1 MEERPHRKVKLT
13 FSISSCGT
21 KHIPYSN
28 MFDTTYCPRQT
39 CVFPPDRFVQL
50 YYFHF
55 GVCKC
60 TLLNSNWVVLI
71 RKSCGSTHSQI
82 KNPTHIK
89 TSREANHH
97 ISIQKHWKDTQID
110 KLFSF
115 FLLTIEDECSNSMS
129 YVGTKLLPG
138 IAYKHGHWP
147 WVQFINIDTGQA
159 DHDCPRRGGGDKNQS
174 LLDVLI
180 PCWNS
185 LNVFSF
191 ALPRRY
197 LK

>member
-1 MEERPHRKVKLT
+1 
-13 FSISSCGT
+13 
-21 KHIPYSN
+21 

-138 IAYKHGHWP
+138 IAYRHGHWP

-174 LLDVLI
+174 LLDVLKHD
-180 PCWNS
+180 S
-185 LNVFSF
+185 LQFHYGDFKTEFIDVGLHVKHYLQTNVIR
-191 ALPRRY
+191 PT
-197 LK
+197 KNGN